1 MDGMDIKMV
10 RMLQGDLPPG
20 ENPWLVL
27 AETLGISEDEVVAR
41 LKALKASGK
50 LKRVGAV
57 LRHQNSGFT
66 ANGLAVFLPP
76 EGKTAE
82 LGQKLAESPM
92 ISHCYER
99 APAPSWPYTL
109 YAMIHGKTEEEISAF
124 AEAFASKNSVESY
137 EVLFSREEL
146 KKTSM
151 VYFDGQKADAPARL
165 RINNTIRKI
174 PPASES

>member
-1 MDGMDIKMV
+1 MTAVDRMSREMV
-10 RMLQGDLPPG
+10 RALQGNLPPG
-20 ENPWLVL
+20 ENPWLAL

-76 EGKTAE
+76 KGETDE

-92 ISHCYER
+92 VSHCYER

-109 YAMIHGKTEEEISAF
+109 YAMIHGKTEDEISAF
-124 AEAFASKNSVESY
+124 AEAFASENSVESY

-151 VYFDGQKADAPARL
+151 VYFDARETDA
-165 RINNTIRKI
+165 T
-174 PPASES
+174 

>member
-1 MDGMDIKMV
+1 MDRMSREMV
-10 RMLQGDLPPG
+10 RALQGNLPPG
-20 ENPWLVL
+20 ENPWLAL
-27 AETLGISEDEVVAR
+27 AETLGISEDEVIAR

-82 LGQKLAESPM
+82 LGQKLAKSPM
-92 ISHCYER
+92 VSHCYER
-99 APAPSWPYTL
+99 VPAHSWPYTL

-124 AEAFASKNSVESY
+124 AEAFASENSVGSY
-137 EVLFSREEL
+137 EVLFSRKSL
-146 KKTSM
+146 KK
-151 VYFDGQKADAPARL
+151 PA
-165 RINNTIRKI
+165 
-174 PPASES
+174 